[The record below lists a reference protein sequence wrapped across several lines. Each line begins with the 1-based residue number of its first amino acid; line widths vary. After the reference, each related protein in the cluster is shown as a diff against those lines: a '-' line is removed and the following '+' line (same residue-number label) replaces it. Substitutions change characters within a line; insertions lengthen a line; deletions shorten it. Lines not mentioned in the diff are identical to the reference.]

1 MAGRDRERLGEINQ
15 NFGLPCSISLKI
27 EKKKKSEL
35 ESDDLK

>member
-27 EKKKKSEL
+27 EKKKK
-35 ESDDLK
+35 K